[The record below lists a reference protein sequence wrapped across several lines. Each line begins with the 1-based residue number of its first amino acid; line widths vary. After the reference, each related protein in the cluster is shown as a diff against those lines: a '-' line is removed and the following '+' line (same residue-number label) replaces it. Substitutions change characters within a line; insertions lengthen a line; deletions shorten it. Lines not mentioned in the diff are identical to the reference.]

1 MVNLHICTLDFVLLP
16 HTFHPW
22 LTLEELINTTDTYS
36 TATTIYK
43 MESNKQN
50 QTCLCCCICCSS
62 ICARSVSNITGS
74 ARMAAE
80 DANTHRPEQLRPYS
94 VLEALQEKELMP
106 LVKERTP
113 SGNISVKPHS
123 LSEKV
128 SSKS

>member
-1 MVNLHICTLDFVLLP
+1 
-16 HTFHPW
+16 
-22 LTLEELINTTDTYS
+22 
-36 TATTIYK
+36 
-43 MESNKQN
+43 
-50 QTCLCCCICCSS
+50 
-62 ICARSVSNITGS
+62 
-74 ARMAAE
+74 MAAE

-128 SSKS
+128 SSKSWKEKWKIQSGTAYDKDGVSGKTNLV